1 MLKFYNLFLLLLPN
15 KYKYKLLKNNDDNN
29 FIFLV
34 RVDSIDLAKI
44 RISKKNQSF

>member
-15 KYKYKLLKNNDDNN
+15 KYKYKLLKNNNDDNN
-29 FIFLV
+29 FIFLL

-44 RISKKNQSF
+44 RISKKTL